1 MSKNSFSTKD
11 LTVLQEVMTFEML
24 MHKKCAAYASQATD
38 SNLRSMMAN
47 HADAHKKRFDTL
59 FAYLGQQ

>member
-1 MSKNSFSTKD
+1 MPKNGFTTKD

-24 MHKKCAAYASQATD
+24 MHKKCTAYASQAID
-38 SNLRSMMAN
+38 SSLRQIMSA
-47 HADAHKKRFDTL
+47 HADSHKKRFDTL